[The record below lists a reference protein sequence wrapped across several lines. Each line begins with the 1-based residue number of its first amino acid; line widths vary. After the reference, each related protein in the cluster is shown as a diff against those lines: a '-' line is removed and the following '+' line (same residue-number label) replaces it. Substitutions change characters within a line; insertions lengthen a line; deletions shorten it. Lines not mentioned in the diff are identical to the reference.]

1 MILVG
6 GLDTLLGPVVGAF
19 FPTAMQHY
27 PARVGSCVTVV
38 QKVIFV
44 FCVLLFRRVIAGFVA
59 DRRKA
64 SNLSPEASATGK
76 KPVARTSLLVA
87 TLLLSAGP
95 SFAADPAHWLD
106 AVVRVRA
113 EIPPEAR
120 TASFLGTKRQGSG
133 VLIDGAG
140 LIVTIGYL
148 ITEAMAAEVTTTS
161 GTVSRADIV
170 GFDIGSGLGLLRATD
185 PLEVKP
191 LPLGT
196 ANGLAEQAPV
206 IVAGPGGAE
215 TVQAAVVV
223 SRRTFAGYWEYL
235 LEDAIF
241 TAPPYSAWSGAA
253 LITLDGKLAGI
264 GSLIVSAADA
274 GHPGNMFVPIDKLRP
289 IMGDLIAFGRPYSA
303 HPWLGANLQ
312 DVGSTLVVQ
321 RVAPEGPADR
331 AGLHHGDQ
339 VTAIDGSP
347 VHDLADLYRA
357 LWGRGEAGVTVKLT
371 VTRQG
376 EGRDIEV
383 KTIDRYRYLKLNTTY

>member
-1 MILVG
+1 
-6 GLDTLLGPVVGAF
+6 
-19 FPTAMQHY
+19 MQHY
-27 PARVGSCVTVV
+27 PAQLGSWVTVV
-38 QKVIFV
+38 QGVIFV

-64 SNLSPEASATGK
+64 SGLSPEASATGK
-76 KPVARTSLLVA
+76 KSVARTSLVVA
-87 TLLLSAGP
+87 TLLLSARP

-120 TASFLGTKRQGSG
+120 TASFLGTKRRGSG
-133 VLIDGAG
+133 VLIDDAG

-148 ITEAMAAEVTTTS
+148 ITEA
-161 GTVSRADIV
+161 
-170 GFDIGSGLGLLRATD
+170 
-185 PLEVKP
+185 KP

-196 ANGLAEQAPV
+196 ANGLAEQTPV
-206 IVAGPGGAE
+206 IVAGPGGTEA
-215 TVQAAVVV
+215 VQAAVVV

-264 GSLIVSAADA
+264 GSLIVSDAEA

-289 IMGDLIAFGRPYSA
+289 IMGDLIAFGRPYSPA

-312 DVGSTLVVQ
+312 DLDGTLVVQ

-331 AGLHHGDQ
+331 AGLRHGDQ

-376 EGRDIEV
+376 EERDIEV